1 MVLMRPFVPQSNENS
16 ETQQLTAFMAKRM
29 DGDNYGKLVVYQM
42 PSGNLPPGPGI
53 AAANIRGD
61 AQVSEQDTQLG
72 LGSSQVLYGNL
83 LLIPIDNALVYVQPF
98 YVVSENE
105 ARRLPQLT
113 KVIATFGDQVVIE
126 DTLTEALAALFG
138 RRSPPARS
146 RPPRASPHGRRTTPG
161 DGHGSRAGPGAPAG
175 GGDPVLRGRR
185 GAGLR
190 RLRHVRGQDR
200 PGPGQRRAGQR
211 PPVGRGARLHAA
223 GGGTTSTTAPP
234 ARPPPPPR
242 PPRCRGEHHSRGVRR
257 PELAMS
263 PPRAMLSLPN
273 DGVEQSAARRA
284 HNPKVAGSNPAPA
297 TKASAGQA
305 RSPVTGSSCV
315 K

>member
-16 ETQQLTAFMAKRM
+16 ETQQLTAFMAARM

-138 RRSPPARS
+138 QTIPTSQEPPTAGEPPTGAEPPPATGTAAEQAQELLQEAETLFS
-146 RPPRASPHGRRTTPG
+146 EADAALASG
-161 DGHGSRAGPGAPAG
+161 DFGTY
-175 GGDPVLRGRR
+175 GDK
-185 GAGLR
+185 
-190 RLRHVRGQDR
+190 DR

-211 PPVGRGARLHAA
+211 PPVGRGRRLHAA
-223 GGGTTSTTAPP
+223 GGGTTSTTAPTGTTTSTTSTT
-234 ARPPPPPR
+234 A
-242 PPRCRGEHHSRGVRR
+242 CRGEHHSRGVRGR
-257 PELAMS
+257 PGGAAAGYVVS
-263 PPRAMLSLPN
+263 PQRR
-273 DGVEQSAARRA
+273 GVEQS
-284 HNPKVAGSNPAPA
+284 
-297 TKASAGQA
+297 
-305 RSPVTGSSCV
+305 GSSSGS
-315 K
+315 